1 MAARRADPHP
11 RTLFGRNLRRLRL
24 AFGIS
29 QEELGFRANL
39 DRTYVSSVE
48 RGHRNISID
57 NIFRLA
63 AALECDPRELL
74 APEHEPHPRTR
85 ASI

>member
-1 MAARRADPHP
+1 M
-11 RTLFGRNLRRLRL
+11 LFGRNLRRLRL
-24 AFGIS
+24 AVEIS

-63 AALECDPRELL
+63 SALECDPRELL
-74 APEHEPHPRTR
+74 APEHETHKLKRS
-85 ASI
+85 A

>member
-1 MAARRADPHP
+1 MAAGRAKPNP
-11 RTLFGRNLRRLRL
+11 RVLFGHNLRRLRSAL
-24 AFGIS
+24 GIS

-63 AALECDPRELL
+63 SALQCDPRELL
-74 APEHEPHPRTR
+74 APEHHAQTR
-85 ASI
+85 

>member
-1 MAARRADPHP
+1 M
-11 RTLFGRNLRRLRL
+11 LFGRNLRRLRL
-24 AFGIS
+24 AVEIS

-63 AALECDPRELL
+63 SALECDPRELL
-74 APEHEPHPRTR
+74 APERATR
-85 ASI
+85 ELKRAK

>member
-1 MAARRADPHP
+1 MAAGRAKPNP
-11 RTLFGRNLRRLRL
+11 RVLFGRNLRRLRSVL
-24 AFGIS
+24 GIS

-63 AALECDPRELL
+63 SALHCDPRELL
-74 APEHEPHPRTR
+74 TPEPHAHTR
-85 ASI
+85 

>member
-1 MAARRADPHP
+1 MAAGRADPNP
-11 RTLFGRNLRRLRL
+11 RILFGRNLRRLRL
-24 AFGIS
+24 AVGIS

-57 NIFRLA
+57 NIFHLA
-63 AALECDPRELL
+63 WALECDPRELL
-74 APEHEPHPRTR
+74 APEHEIHRLKR
-85 ASI
+85 ASK

>member
-1 MAARRADPHP
+1 MAAGRADSNP
-11 RTLFGRNLRRLRL
+11 RMLFGRNLRRLRL
-24 AFGIS
+24 AVEIS

-48 RGHRNISID
+48 RGRRNISID

-63 AALECDPRELL
+63 SALGCDPRELL
-74 APEHEPHPRTR
+74 APEHETHKLKR
-85 ASI
+85 ASK

>member
-1 MAARRADPHP
+1 MAASLPEPNP

-24 AFGIS
+24 ARGIS
-29 QEELGFRANL
+29 QEELGFRAGL

-63 AALECDPRELL
+63 SPLECDPRELL
-74 APEHEPHPRTR
+74 GPEQHPRPRERRT
-85 ASI
+85 

>member
-1 MAARRADPHP
+1 MAAGLADRNP
-11 RTLFGRNLRRLRL
+11 RTLVGRNLRRLRL
-24 AFGIS
+24 AAGIS

-63 AALECDPRELL
+63 SALECDPRELL
-74 APEHEPHPRTR
+74 NPAHEAHKTKRV
-85 ASI
+85 SK